1 MQIEHENMKINKIK
15 QDEQLRDKKITK
27 IYDNIIKIFKT
38 NELIRIT
45 IIYEKN
51 RHEYDER

>member
-27 IYDNIIKIFKT
+27 IYDNIIKFLKQM
-38 NELIRIT
+38 N
-45 IIYEKN
+45 
-51 RHEYDER
+51 

>member
-27 IYDNIIKIFKT
+27 F
-38 NELIRIT
+38 T
-45 IIYEKN
+45 IILSKFLKQMN
-51 RHEYDER
+51 